1 MASRAYSREIYYHVD
16 GKNDVLIHTD
26 ESIENDLFITTGE
39 LEEYAKFDNF
49 DEFLEFFKKNR
60 GMMNVYVGTNCVKLD
75 IWGVKQQTVSKRCFL
90 PCSILIKY
98 EEISLKFKDLL
109 DMDADMAI
117 QYIKER
123 WNDTMD

>member
-16 GKNDVLIHTD
+16 GKKDILIHTD
-26 ESIENDLFITTGE
+26 ESIEDGAVLTDKK
-39 LEEYAKFDNF
+39 LEYTKFDNF
-49 DEFLEFFKKNR
+49 DEFFEFFKKNR

-123 WNDTMD
+123 WNDTID